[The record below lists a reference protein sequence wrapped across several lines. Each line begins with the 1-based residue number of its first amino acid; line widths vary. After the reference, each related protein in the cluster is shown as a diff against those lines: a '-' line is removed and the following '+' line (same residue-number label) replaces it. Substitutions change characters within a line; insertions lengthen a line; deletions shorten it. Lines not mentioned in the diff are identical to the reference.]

1 MSQIGEFSQ
10 GNGQSYGLHEVSA
23 TYQIRYRTNRSLV
36 VALGIFVILTISL
49 ATFLV
54 IDKVQEMR
62 ADSTAKVSV
71 STESAVETMSTIGV
85 SNRGTML
92 QTQYGKM
99 FLLSNGELYYMPNS
113 GVKFAADAQP
123 GEAGRFIIEKGD
135 IDGFDFPTS
144 VVDGKAVTTSY
155 VFDGYR
161 ILPDKKINY
170 VRELKMDNVVGSRS
184 FLITSEDKK
193 DQILTVTLGSVQRS
207 LVYDEVE
214 QIIYPETTEV
224 EDEKLP
230 IGQDSEE
237 AREAANEELAEAQAK
252 ASEPI
257 KVVKR
262 IPRIETSMGE
272 ARAQVIE
279 L

>member
-1 MSQIGEFSQ
+1 
-10 GNGQSYGLHEVSA
+10 
-23 TYQIRYRTNRSLV
+23 
-36 VALGIFVILTISL
+36 
-49 ATFLV
+49 
-54 IDKVQEMR
+54 
-62 ADSTAKVSV
+62 
-71 STESAVETMSTIGV
+71 
-85 SNRGTML
+85 
-92 QTQYGKM
+92 
-99 FLLSNGELYYMPNS
+99 MPNS

-170 VRELKMDNVVGSRS
+170 VRELEMDNVVGSRS

-237 AREAANEELAEAQAK
+237 AKEAANEELAEAQAK

-257 KVVKR
+257 KIVKR

>member
-10 GNGQSYGLHEVSA
+10 GNGQSYGLHEGSA

-71 STESAVETMSTIGV
+71 STESAVETMSTIGA
-85 SNRGTML
+85 SNRGTMF

-170 VRELKMDNVVGSRS
+170 VRELEMDNVVGSRS

-193 DQILTVTLGSVQRS
+193 DQILTVTLGSV
-207 LVYDEVE
+207 VYDEVE

-237 AREAANEELAEAQAK
+237 AKEAANEELAEAQAK

-257 KVVKR
+257 KIVKR

>member
-10 GNGQSYGLHEVSA
+10 GNGQSYGLREVSA

-36 VALGIFVILTISL
+36 AALGIFVILTISL

-71 STESAVETMSTIGV
+71 STESVVETMSTIGV

-135 IDGFDFPTS
+135 IDDFDFPTS

-161 ILPDKKINY
+161 I
-170 VRELKMDNVVGSRS
+170 
-184 FLITSEDKK
+184 F
-193 DQILTVTLGSVQRS
+193 
-207 LVYDEVE
+207 
-214 QIIYPETTEV
+214 
-224 EDEKLP
+224 
-230 IGQDSEE
+230 
-237 AREAANEELAEAQAK
+237 
-252 ASEPI
+252 
-257 KVVKR
+257 
-262 IPRIETSMGE
+262 
-272 ARAQVIE
+272 
-279 L
+279 